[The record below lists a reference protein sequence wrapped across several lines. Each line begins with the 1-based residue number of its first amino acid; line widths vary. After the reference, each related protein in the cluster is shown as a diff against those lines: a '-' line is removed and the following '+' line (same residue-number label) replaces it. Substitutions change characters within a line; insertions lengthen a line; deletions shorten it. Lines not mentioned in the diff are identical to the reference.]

1 MGRRRKYCSYQP
13 YLDYIGVS
21 ERERREWNKEEEEQ
35 EKKMNLP
42 FDKIHDPLSSW
53 GRLIFPWFGKDGD
66 GKRRWLA
73 LFYIKK
79 TFLKKGIRRTDKYG
93 FHNCRI
99 YGN

>member
-1 MGRRRKYCSYQP
+1 MGRQRKYCSYQP
-13 YLDYIGVS
+13 YLDYIGFS